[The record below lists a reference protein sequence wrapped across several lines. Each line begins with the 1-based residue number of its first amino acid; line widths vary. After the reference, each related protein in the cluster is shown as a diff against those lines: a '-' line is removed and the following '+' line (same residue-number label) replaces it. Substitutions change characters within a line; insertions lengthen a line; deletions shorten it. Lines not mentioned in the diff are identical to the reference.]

1 MGDLCPAYSQ
11 QLRGCYNV
19 LQALVTKLQVV
30 SQEIEDWSDAFG
42 DLLVRMDQDG
52 VLHDQVHETEESTPL
67 VAWMQLESCMTIVTR
82 RWTAVSLSSSSP
94 PIDEGEED
102 HSEEALSSE
111 ELLA

>member
-1 MGDLCPAYSQ
+1 MGDLCPTYSQ

-30 SQEIEDWSDAFG
+30 SQEIEDWSDVFG

-52 VLHDQVHETEESTPL
+52 VLHDQVHETEESPPL
-67 VAWMQLESCMTIVTR
+67 VRMDGMMIVTR

-94 PIDEGEED
+94 PIGRR
-102 HSEEALSSE
+102 
-111 ELLA
+111 